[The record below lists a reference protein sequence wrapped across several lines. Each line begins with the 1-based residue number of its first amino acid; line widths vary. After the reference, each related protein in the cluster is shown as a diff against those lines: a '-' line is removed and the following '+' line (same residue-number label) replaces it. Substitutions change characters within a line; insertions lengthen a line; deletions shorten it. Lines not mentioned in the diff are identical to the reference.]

1 MYVIIHNTAI
11 MKKIG
16 IIGFSSFTRE
26 IVCNLK
32 QKFDIFVSDSVY
44 NLLQID
50 CIAKTHN
57 CNVYKLKQF
66 DTTRYDALLTIA
78 NINLRA
84 EIVKQLPSRTDYR
97 TYIDKRS
104 IIMDKNVTIGKGSI
118 ICAGAILTTNVT
130 IGEFSQINLNS
141 TIGHDTIIG
150 DYFTCAPGAN
160 ISGNCCIGHNVYIG
174 TNATIKENVKICNG
188 VVIGMNAGVVKN
200 IMASGTYIGTPC
212 KKIS

>member
-1 MYVIIHNTAI
+1 

-32 QKFDIFVSDSVY
+32 QNFDIFVSDSVY
-44 NLLQID
+44 NSLPID

-57 CNVYKLKQF
+57 CIIYKLKQF
-66 DTTRYDALLTIA
+66 DTTRYDALVTIA
-78 NINLRA
+78 NIKLRS
-84 EIVKQLPSRTDYR
+84 EIVKQLPSRTDYH
-97 TYIDKRS
+97 TYIDTRS

-118 ICAGAILTTNVT
+118 ICAGSILTTN
-130 IGEFSQINLNS
+130 IKLGDFSQINLNS
-141 TIGHDTIIG
+141 TIGHDTIVG
-150 DYFTCAPGAN
+150 DYFTCAPGVN

-174 TNATIKENVKICNG
+174 TNATIKENVKICND

-200 IMASGTYIGTPC
+200 LATPGTYVGTPC
-212 KKIS
+212 EKMK